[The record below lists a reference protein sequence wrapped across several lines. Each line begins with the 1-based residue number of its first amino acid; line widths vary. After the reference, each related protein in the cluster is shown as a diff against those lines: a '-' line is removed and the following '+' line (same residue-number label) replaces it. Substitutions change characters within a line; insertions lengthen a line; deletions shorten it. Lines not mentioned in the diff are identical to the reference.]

1 MKLATRR
8 KSAAARGKE
17 SARHHGDGAMA
28 CSCRCFIG
36 DLQSCQAVGTSPKW
50 GDSQRR
56 KRALDGAFLG
66 KLGNHP
72 PWGVQFQALYDDPA
86 EDYMVAQVYGETIE
100 KEMKQPGLNGTH
112 QLIRYNK

>member
-1 MKLATRR
+1 M
-8 KSAAARGKE
+8 
-17 SARHHGDGAMA
+17 AMVPWRVA
-28 CSCRCFIG
+28 GVLLVICR
-36 DLQSCQAVGTSPKW
+36 AVRLWGTSPKW

-66 KLGNHP
+66 KLRNHP
-72 PWGVQFQALYDDPA
+72 LWGVQFQALYDDPA

-112 QLIRYNK
+112 QLKRYNK